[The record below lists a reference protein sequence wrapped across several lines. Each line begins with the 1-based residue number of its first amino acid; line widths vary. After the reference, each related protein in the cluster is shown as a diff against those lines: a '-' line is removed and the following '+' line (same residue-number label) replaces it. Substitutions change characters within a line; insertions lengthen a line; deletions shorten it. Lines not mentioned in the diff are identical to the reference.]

1 MRNNQ
6 NDFIL
11 SSSSIAKTKVRS
23 TNGEDIG
30 KIEDLMI
37 DTDSG
42 EVVYA
47 VLSVNTGFLNLGSK
61 YFAIP
66 LQVFDFDTGSEEI
79 VLNIDKERLENSP
92 GFDKDNWP
100 SGPQHDFIDE
110 VNTFYGSG
118 ANIHQEYVSAN
129 VEMDNRQNRATDM
142 PMGGEDLGA
151 GARRSGSE
159 NLGGVDS
166 RINKETRTSEPREFG
181 ERRSGNNPLRDIE
194 GPDR

>member
-11 SSSSIAKTKVRS
+11 SSSSIAKTNVRN

-66 LQVFDFDTGSEEI
+66 LQVFDFDTQNEEV

-110 VNTFYGSG
+110 VNTFYGNN
-118 ANIHQEYVSAN
+118 ARVQEEYVSAN

-142 PMGGEDLGA
+142 PMGGERLGTGA
-151 GARRSGSE
+151 GRSGSE

-166 RINKETRTSEPREFG
+166 RINKDTRTSEPRDFG

-194 GPDR
+194 GPER

>member
-11 SSSSIAKTKVRS
+11 SSSSIIKTKVRS

-66 LQVFDFDTGSEEI
+66 LQVFDFDTQDEELI
-79 VLNIDKERLENSP
+79 LDIEKERLENSP

-110 VNTFYGSG
+110 VNTFYGSETN
-118 ANIHQEYVSAN
+118 AHEEYVGAD
-129 VEMDNRQNRATDM
+129 VEMDSRQNRATDM
-142 PMGGEDLGA
+142 PMGGDRLGTDA
-151 GARRSGSE
+151 KRGGSE

-166 RINKETRTSEPREFG
+166 RINKDTRTSEPRDFG
-181 ERRSGNNPLRDIE
+181 EKRSGNNPLRDIE
-194 GPDR
+194 GPER